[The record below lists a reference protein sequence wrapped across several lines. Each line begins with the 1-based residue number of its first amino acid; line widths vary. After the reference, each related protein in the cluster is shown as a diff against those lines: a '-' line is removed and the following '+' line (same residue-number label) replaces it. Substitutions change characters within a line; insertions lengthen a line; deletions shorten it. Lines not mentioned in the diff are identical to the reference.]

1 VSGADDTPVP
11 AVVPAAAAGGAPV
24 RSADQK
30 HCFSCGR
37 LLHVSA
43 QTCPT
48 CGAIQPALGA
58 MAEPSFAPAAATA
71 LPAHAVFCRGC
82 GAPIHA
88 TARTCPRCGA
98 PQAVAT
104 AAPRHD
110 RATAALLAI
119 LLGSFG
125 AHKFYLGRTGW
136 GVVYL
141 LFFWTLVPAI
151 LGLIEGFIYLC
162 QSDEDFARAYR

>member
-1 VSGADDTPVP
+1 MSGQGDTPVP
-11 AVVPAAAAGGAPV
+11 AVVPAAAAGGTPV
-24 RSADQK
+24 RAADQK

-43 QTCPT
+43 RTCPS
-48 CGAIQPALGA
+48 CGAIQPAMGGVATPL
-58 MAEPSFAPAAATA
+58 FAPAAA

-82 GAPIHA
+82 GAPIHE
-88 TARTCPRCGA
+88 TARACPRCGA
-98 PQAVAT
+98 PQLVAT
-104 AAPRHD
+104 ARPHHD

-119 LLGSFG
+119 LLGGIG

-141 LFFWTLVPAI
+141 LFFWTLVPAV

-162 QSDEDFARAYR
+162 QSDEDFARAYG